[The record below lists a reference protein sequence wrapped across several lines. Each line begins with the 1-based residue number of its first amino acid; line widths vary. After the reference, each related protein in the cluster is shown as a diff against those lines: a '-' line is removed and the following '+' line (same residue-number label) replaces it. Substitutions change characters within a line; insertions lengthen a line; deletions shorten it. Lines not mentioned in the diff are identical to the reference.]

1 MRVMQ
6 GRPRR
11 LRTTGER
18 GERIEAAYHPS
29 IQPFSLLAS
38 LTTPR
43 SKRHHMLAQAL
54 IQYETLTGDECRDI
68 VNKGKMPKRD
78 KENVE
83 DGAKGDQS
91 ILGKG
96 FGIKGIVKG

>member
-1 MRVMQ
+1 MAVCKPALPE
-6 GRPRR
+6 GRMYGR
-11 LRTTGER
+11 
-18 GERIEAAYHPS
+18 AAAPP
-29 IQPFSLLAS
+29 IRP
-38 LTTPR
+38 PPPN

-54 IQYETLTGDECRDI
+54 IEYETLTGDECRDI
-68 VNKGKMPKRD
+68 VNKGKMPKRK

-96 FGIKGIVKG
+96 FGIKGSVKG